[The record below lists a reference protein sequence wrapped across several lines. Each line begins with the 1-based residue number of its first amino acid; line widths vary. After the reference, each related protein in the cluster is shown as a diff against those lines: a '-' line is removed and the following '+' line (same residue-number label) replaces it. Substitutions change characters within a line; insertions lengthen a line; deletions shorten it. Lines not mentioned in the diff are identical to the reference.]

1 MQDTRDCPY
10 TTHSFKT
17 LGKCYKKCP
26 YFSSLSMKYMHNV
39 QESYKKI
46 ILLAITS
53 HLTESLKARSTIHQ
67 AQEYPGG
74 YAYIAS
80 LKKEQKGVLG
90 AAEGRARCH
99 TRLLATRGPP
109 RRPADP
115 PAAIL
120 PQQGCCHPKLPPS
133 SQDTLPA
140 PHHPQGLQ
148 ETLRRR
154 GLREPRAPKLVIWR
168 VWRREFVRP
177 NVCPDS
183 LWKAGAI
190 KYLTY

>member
-1 MQDTRDCPY
+1 MFGSAELDFSSQGATRKAEDPTLPGGTASNSLTWEPGCLMQDTRDCPY

-46 ILLAITS
+46 ILLAITY

-99 TRLLATRGPP
+99 THLLATRGPP

-120 PQQGCCHPKLPPS
+120 PEQGCCHPKLPPS
-133 SQDTLPA
+133 SRSHLA
-140 PHHPQGLQ
+140 
-148 ETLRRR
+148 
-154 GLREPRAPKLVIWR
+154 RAPLS
-168 VWRREFVRP
+168 P
-177 NVCPDS
+177 
-183 LWKAGAI
+183 GAPGD
-190 KYLTY
+190 TSQTWP